1 MITNWFINEHI
12 FNHPF
17 TCLVVGPTQSGKT
30 VLLKEILKYRNH
42 LFNSSPDRIIFCY
55 AAWQNTYESLRND
68 TPSIEFNEG
77 VLDID
82 LLNGHVQNLIIFDDL
97 MADCNKNEKIM
108 NLFTVGS
115 HHHNTS
121 VFFITQN
128 IFSKGKYTR
137 DISLNSNYLIILKNP
152 RDQLQFQILARQ
164 MFPNK
169 TKFLLESFENATSQP
184 HGYLL
189 FDLKQTTE
197 DRNRIQTNILPYQL
211 RIIYTPK

>member
-1 MITNWFINEHI
+1 MITNWFIDEYI
-12 FNHPF
+12 FIHPF
-17 TCLVVGPTQSGKT
+17 TCLIVGPTQSGKT
-30 VLLKEILKYRNH
+30 FLLKEILKYSNN
-42 LFNSSPDRIIFCY
+42 LFNLKPDRIVFCY
-55 AAWQNTYESLRND
+55 AAWQNTYESYRKEI
-68 TPSIEFNEG
+68 PQIEFYEG
-77 VLDID
+77 IFDIE
-82 LLNGHVQNLIIFDDL
+82 LLNKNKQNLIVFDYL
-97 MADCNKNEKIM
+97 MADCNKSEKIM

-137 DISLNSNYLIILKNP
+137 DISLNSNYLIIFKNP

-169 TKFLLESFENATSQP
+169 TKFLLEAFENATFQP
-184 HGYLL
+184 HGYLF
-189 FDLKQTTE
+189 FDLKQSTE
-197 DRNRIQTNILPYQL
+197 DRNRIQTSILPYQQ

>member
-12 FNHPF
+12 FIHPF

-55 AAWQNTYESLRND
+55 AAWQNTYESYRND

-77 VLDID
+77 ILDID
-82 LLNGHVQNLIIFDDL
+82 LLNGNVQNLIIFDDL

-137 DISLNSNYLIILKNP
+137 DISLNSNYLIIFKNP

-169 TKFLLESFENATSQP
+169 TKFLLESFENATSQ
-184 HGYLL
+184 HM
-189 FDLKQTTE
+189 D
-197 DRNRIQTNILPYQL
+197 
-211 RIIYTPK
+211 IYFLI